1 MATSRSLECAG
12 ISDLLEDTLGK
23 LHGIWEEIGIG
34 IAQQE
39 ERQKVVLHHLRALL
53 EEMVNEEEE
62 MRQRLLK
69 SVESCSKELAS
80 LTHELALPLYEAPEH
95 LTILQLEKELRTRV
109 DVLNKEKHERLKKL
123 SELKSREQHLCDILC
138 ATPYY
143 VPTGSIPSNEQNSGY
158 NIFTKTKQDILDI
171 LEDLEQS
178 PNTSFERDIVCEEED
193 SFLLSAENMDAL
205 KSLHTELQDKKKETY
220 YLRDRL
226 RDRIQTL
233 YDRLL
238 VDKLEQN
245 KFFTEAVGYKPK
257 VIEALRAE
265 IARLEELKRQ
275 NIHKVIEGIRQELL
289 IWWDKCYFSRQQ
301 RHDFT
306 AAYEGFKK
314 ANDPN
319 RFANRGGNLLQEE
332 KTRKRLQKELPK
344 VEKEL
349 GARISQWE
357 QEKCKNFL
365 VHGCPFMDYVQ
376 AQWAAHKT
384 KKKVTKESKS

>member
-1 MATSRSLECAG
+1 
-12 ISDLLEDTLGK
+12 
-23 LHGIWEEIGIG
+23 
-34 IAQQE
+34 
-39 ERQKVVLHHLRALL
+39 
-53 EEMVNEEEE
+53 
-62 MRQRLLK
+62 
-69 SVESCSKELAS
+69 
-80 LTHELALPLYEAPEH
+80 APEH
-95 LTILQLEKELRTRV
+95 FTILQLEKELRTRV

-143 VPTGSIPSNEQNSGY
+143 VPTGSIPSNEQLDTLQEHINSLRTEKDSRY

-220 YLRDRL
+220 YLADRL

-275 NIHKVIEGIRQELL
+275 NIQKVIEGIRQELL

-306 AAYEGFKK
+306 AAYEGKLIF
-314 ANDPN
+314 
-319 RFANRGGNLLQEE
+319 
-332 KTRKRLQKELPK
+332 
-344 VEKEL
+344 
-349 GARISQWE
+349 S
-357 QEKCKNFL
+357 
-365 VHGCPFMDYVQ
+365 
-376 AQWAAHKT
+376 
-384 KKKVTKESKS
+384 